1 MTDQAV
7 LTATHVAGP
16 LWTIQGQPMVI
27 PAGEDVRDLVG
38 RRLVELAAGDERA
51 VEVRHGGQL
60 VLLQTRPDGTLVPAP
75 GAHTTPDALGW
86 TSPQAPAD
94 AGAGEQASVP
104 PLVNAAA
111 TAAAAG
117 DDRLWMRLVAEAVD
131 PADWD
136 SFVAGVL
143 MGAPVNTRV
152 ARHVGD
158 VAWTVRQALAAAG
171 RGRKGRDEAARC
183 LPAAFAPFL
192 PWLGVEADA
201 GAVARAVKV
210 RRRVAV
216 EQLAAG
222 ELLLEVA
229 SRAMGEVRS

>member
-27 PAGEDVRDLVG
+27 PAGEDVHALVG
-38 RRLVELAAGDERA
+38 RRLVELAAGEDRA
-51 VEVRHGGQL
+51 VEVRHGGQQ
-60 VLLQTRPDGTLVPAP
+60 VLLQARHDGTLVPTP
-75 GAHTTPDALGW
+75 GAHSTPDALGW
-86 TSPQAPAD
+86 ASPRELAD
-94 AGAGEQASVP
+94 AGAEAQESVP
-104 PLVNAAA
+104 PLAI
-111 TAAAAG
+111 TAAPAVG

-143 MGAPVNTRV
+143 MGAPVNTKI

-158 VAWTVRQALAAAG
+158 VAWTVRQALEVAD

-192 PWLGVEADA
+192 PWLGVGADA
-201 GAVARAVKV
+201 GAVARGLKV